1 MQKNIQE
8 VKSVIEVNIQK
19 LVNEFNISL
28 IYVFGSYAKGTN
40 KENSDLDIGILIDG
54 STPPMTRLS
63 ILNEIV
69 GILDREDI
77 DLIILNEAD
86 EVLKF
91 QVIKYGK
98 LIYEKDPTQRVLFEA
113 RTMSEYMDMEHFR
126 NTRNKYID
134 IRLKELYEELG
145 TLGT

>member
-1 MQKNIQE
+1 MQRNLQE
-8 VKSVIEVNIQK
+8 VKSIIDVNIEK
-19 LVNEFNISL
+19 LIEEFNISL

-40 KENSDLDIGILIDG
+40 TENSDLDIGILINGDT
-54 STPPMTRLS
+54 SLMTRLS
-63 ILNEIV
+63 VLNEMV

-98 LIYEKDPTQRVLFEA
+98 LIYVRDLTEKVLFEA

-126 NTRNKYID
+126 NTRNKYMD
-134 IRLKELYEELG
+134 IRFKEAFGSRTERED
-145 TLGT
+145 

>member
-1 MQKNIQE
+1 MQRNLQE
-8 VKSVIEVNIQK
+8 VKSIIDVNIKK
-19 LVNEFNISL
+19 LIEEFNISL

-40 KENSDLDIGILIDG
+40 TENSDLDIGILINGDT
-54 STPPMTRLS
+54 SLMTRLS
-63 ILNEIV
+63 VLNEMV

-98 LIYEKDPTQRVLFEA
+98 LIYVRDLTEKVLFEA

-126 NTRNKYID
+126 NTRNKYMD
-134 IRLKELYEELG
+134 IRFKEAFGSRTERED
-145 TLGT
+145 

>member
-1 MQKNIQE
+1 MQRNLQE
-8 VKSVIEVNIQK
+8 VKSIIDVNIKK
-19 LVNEFNISL
+19 LIEEFNISL

-40 KENSDLDIGILIDG
+40 TENSDLDIGILINGDT
-54 STPPMTRLS
+54 SLMTRLS
-63 ILNEIV
+63 VLNEMV

-98 LIYEKDPTQRVLFEA
+98 LIYVRDLTEKVLFEA
-113 RTMSEYMDMEHFR
+113 RAMSEYMDMEHFR
-126 NTRNKYID
+126 NTRNKYMD
-134 IRLKELYEELG
+134 IRFKEAFGSRTERED
-145 TLGT
+145 

>member
-1 MQKNIQE
+1 MQRNLQE
-8 VKSVIEVNIQK
+8 VKSIIDVNIEK
-19 LVNEFNISL
+19 LIEEFNISL

-40 KENSDLDIGILIDG
+40 TENSDLDIGILINGDT
-54 STPPMTRLS
+54 SPMTRLS
-63 ILNEIV
+63 VLNEMV

-98 LIYEKDPTQRVLFEA
+98 LIYVRDLTEKVLFEA

-126 NTRNKYID
+126 NTRNKYMD
-134 IRLKELYEELG
+134 IRFKEAFGSRTEGED
-145 TLGT
+145 

>member
-1 MQKNIQE
+1 MQKNFQE
-8 VKSVIEVNIQK
+8 VKSIIEINIEK
-19 LVNEFNISL
+19 LVKEFDISL

-40 KENSDLDIGILIDG
+40 MEDSDLDIGILISG
-54 STPPMTRLS
+54 NTSPMTRLNV
-63 ILNEIV
+63 LNEMV
-69 GILDREDI
+69 RILDREDI

-98 LIYEKDPTQRVLFEA
+98 LIYERDLTQRVLFEA

-126 NTRNKYID
+126 NTRNKYMD
-134 IRLKELYEELG
+134 IRFKEVFKLG
-145 TLGT
+145 T

>member
-1 MQKNIQE
+1 MQRNLQE
-8 VKSVIEVNIQK
+8 VKSIIDVNIEK
-19 LVNEFNISL
+19 LIEEFNISL

-40 KENSDLDIGILIDG
+40 TENSDLDIGILINGDT
-54 STPPMTRLS
+54 SPMTRLS
-63 ILNEIV
+63 VLNEMV

-98 LIYEKDPTQRVLFEA
+98 LIYVRDLTEKVLFEA

-126 NTRNKYID
+126 NTRNKYMD
-134 IRLKELYEELG
+134 IRFKEAFGSRTERED
-145 TLGT
+145 

>member
-1 MQKNIQE
+1 MQKNFQE
-8 VKSVIEVNIQK
+8 VKSIIEINIEK
-19 LVNEFNISL
+19 LVKEFNISL

-40 KENSDLDIGILIDG
+40 TEDSDLDIGILISG
-54 STPPMTRLS
+54 NTSPMTRLNV
-63 ILNEIV
+63 LNEMV
-69 GILDREDI
+69 RILDREDI

-98 LIYEKDPTQRVLFEA
+98 LIYERDLTQRVLFEA

-126 NTRNKYID
+126 NTRNKYMD
-134 IRLKELYEELG
+134 IRFKEVFKLG
-145 TLGT
+145 T

>member
-1 MQKNIQE
+1 MQRNLQE
-8 VKSVIEVNIQK
+8 VKSIIDVNIKK
-19 LVNEFNISL
+19 LIEEFNISL

-40 KENSDLDIGILIDG
+40 TENSDLDIGILINGDT
-54 STPPMTRLS
+54 SLMTRLS
-63 ILNEIV
+63 VLNEMV

-98 LIYEKDPTQRVLFEA
+98 LIYVRDLTEKVLFEA

-126 NTRNKYID
+126 NTRNKYMD
-134 IRLKELYEELG
+134 IRFKEAFGSRTEGED
-145 TLGT
+145 

>member
-1 MQKNIQE
+1 MQKNFQE
-8 VKSVIEVNIQK
+8 VKSIIEVNIET
-19 LVNEFNISL
+19 LVNEFNILL

-40 KENSDLDIGILIDG
+40 TEDSDLDIGILISG
-54 STPPMTRLS
+54 NTSPMTRLNV
-63 ILNEIV
+63 LNEMV
-69 GILDREDI
+69 RILDREDI

-98 LIYEKDPTQRVLFEA
+98 LIYESDLTQRVLFEA

-126 NTRNKYID
+126 NTRNKYMD
-134 IRLKELYEELG
+134 IRFKEVFKLG
-145 TLGT
+145 TEGQV

>member
-1 MQKNIQE
+1 MQRNLQE
-8 VKSVIEVNIQK
+8 VKSIIDVNIKK
-19 LVNEFNISL
+19 LIEEFNISL

-40 KENSDLDIGILIDG
+40 TENSDLDIGILINGDT
-54 STPPMTRLS
+54 SPMTRLS
-63 ILNEIV
+63 VLNEMV

-98 LIYEKDPTQRVLFEA
+98 LIYVRDLTEKVLFEA

-126 NTRNKYID
+126 NTRNKYMD
-134 IRLKELYEELG
+134 IRFKEAFGSRTERED
-145 TLGT
+145 

>member
-1 MQKNIQE
+1 MQRNLQE
-8 VKSVIEVNIQK
+8 VKSIIDVNIKK
-19 LVNEFNISL
+19 LIEEFNISL

-40 KENSDLDIGILIDG
+40 TENSDLDIGILINGDT
-54 STPPMTRLS
+54 SPMTRLS
-63 ILNEIV
+63 VLNEMV

-98 LIYEKDPTQRVLFEA
+98 LIYVRDLTEKVLFEA
-113 RTMSEYMDMEHFR
+113 RAMSEYMDMEHFR
-126 NTRNKYID
+126 NTRNKYMD
-134 IRLKELYEELG
+134 IRFKEAFGSRTERED
-145 TLGT
+145 

>member
-1 MQKNIQE
+1 MQRNLQE
-8 VKSVIEVNIQK
+8 VKSIIDVNIEK
-19 LVNEFNISL
+19 LIEEFNISL

-40 KENSDLDIGILIDG
+40 TENSDLDIGILINGDT
-54 STPPMTRLS
+54 SLMTRLS
-63 ILNEIV
+63 VLNEMV

-98 LIYEKDPTQRVLFEA
+98 LIYVRDLTEKVLFEA
-113 RTMSEYMDMEHFR
+113 RAMSEYMDMEHFR
-126 NTRNKYID
+126 NTRNKYMD
-134 IRLKELYEELG
+134 IRFKEAFGSRTERED
-145 TLGT
+145 